1 MLSDLMRAGGYSVNY
16 INMRPRGLP
25 AAFGLYVCDELQ
37 EGAAYSR
44 QAKRRLYRGLCA
56 VQSKPDWDNLVGVY
70 VDVSE
75 GKNRSCSAFRQLKA
89 DVRAGFF
96 RRVLVVH
103 PRDVFGDFLVCQ
115 ELDVLSRDVEGFELV
130 DLREYRLSGRQSVC
144 QVSTGD

>member
-16 INMRPRGLP
+16 INMRSRGLP

-56 VQSKPDWDNLVGVY
+56 VQSKPGWDNLVGVY

-75 GKNRSCSAFRQLKA
+75 GKNRSRSAFRQLKA

-103 PRDVFGDFLVCQ
+103 PRDVFGDLLVCQ
-115 ELDVLSRDVEGFELV
+115 ELDELSRDVEGFELV
-130 DLREYRLSGRQSVC
+130 DLKEYRLSGWQSVC
-144 QVSTGD
+144 QV